1 MKDFLHLRA
10 PGNWINDPNG
20 FLFYRGQYHL
30 FYQHY
35 PHAPHWGTM
44 HWGHAVS
51 PDLVHWEHLGVAL
64 CPSTDYDRDGVFSGS
79 ALEIDGRMQ
88 LYYTAIR
95 ACSPTPEN
103 AQLLSE
109 GRYVACQ
116 ATVSSPD
123 GLHFDNLAGKRPIIP
138 VLTDPRTGHPRN
150 TRDPKVWRE
159 GHSYYMV
166 LGSTR
171 AEQEGRLL
179 FYRSADGLSWS
190 YANQYTSP
198 ALGTTLE
205 CPDLMPLGDGYLLL
219 GSPMGVTADGLQYP
233 DQAMY
238 ARADFDPA
246 TCAFSLREPPA
257 FLDWGLDLY
266 APQSTLDREGRRV
279 WVGWM
284 RMPKPV
290 SSSADGRKPWNGM
303 MSLPRLVQL
312 RDGQVCFPV
321 HPNVT
326 ACFTRPAGGLS
337 PLAEH
342 RPVRMTGTLRNGQS
356 WNLGG
361 YRIRMRDGYLEA
373 DRSAVFDGLTGFR
386 LMAHTPR
393 LSGNQCR
400 LDVFVDENLIE
411 VFVDDGR
418 YVISHVVYGLDQTLE
433 GSFEG
438 LYTV

>member
-20 FLFYRGQYHL
+20 FIFYGGQYHL

-35 PHAPHWGTM
+35 PWAPQWGTM

-51 PDLVHWEHLGVAL
+51 PDLVHWEHLGIAL
-64 CPSTDYDRDGVFSGS
+64 APSTEYDRDGVFSGS
-79 ALEIDGRMQ
+79 AMEIDGRMH
-88 LYYTAIR
+88 LYFSAIR
-95 ACSPTPEN
+95 YCDPAPDNGPAPSSPRFDT
-103 AQLLSE
+103 
-109 GRYVACQ
+109 CQ
-116 ATVSSPD
+116 AMLVSPD
-123 GLHFDNLAGKRPIIP
+123 GLHFDNQSGKRLIIP
-138 VLTDPRTGHPRN
+138 VLTDPQMGHPQD

-159 GHSYYMV
+159 GDSYYMV

-171 AEQEGRLL
+171 EGKEGRLL
-179 FYRSADGLSWS
+179 FYRSEDGISWT
-190 YANQYTSP
+190 YANQYAAP
-198 ALGTTLE
+198 ELGTTLE
-205 CPDLMPLGDGYLLL
+205 CPDLIPLEDGYLFL
-219 GSPMGVTADGLQYP
+219 GSPMGVTADGLRYP

-246 TCAFSLREPPA
+246 TCAFSLREPPL
-257 FLDWGLDLY
+257 FLDYGLDLY
-266 APQSTLDREGRRV
+266 APQSTLDSEGRRV

-290 SSSADGRKPWNGM
+290 SPSADGRKPWNGM

-326 ACFTRPAGGLS
+326 ACFTRPAGDLS

-342 RPVRMTGTLRNGQS
+342 RPVRLTGTLRNGQS

-361 YRIRMRDGYLEA
+361 YHIRMRDGYLET

-386 LMAHTPR
+386 LTAHTPR
-393 LSGNQCR
+393 LPGNQCR

-411 VFVDDGR
+411 LFIDEGRFVLSQ
-418 YVISHVVYGLDQTLE
+418 IVYGLNQTLE
-433 GSFEG
+433 GDFDA
-438 LYTV
+438 LCTV